1 MALTTRPMIARDVPA
16 VARLLADQ
24 VRRWHELD
32 PRLSYPRR
40 PVQAADAVL
49 RFDLQSAAGRATVAE
64 EHGSLV
70 GYFSAFD
77 RTLAPDNVE
86 RVWLPDRYLT
96 SEIFLQ
102 AAVAAGR
109 RWDEVFP
116 ALWAAVAGDA
126 APAGGLPW
134 VLSLVPAVG
143 GLEALLAG
151 LGFRHTSDFAY
162 RPLHNPPLDLRSV
175 PGVQLRRAVLD
186 DQEAIVELFAE
197 MVAYHIANDPGADRD
212 HPLVLRDFEQQI
224 NSLDPRRWQLMVA
237 EEPPPEW
244 QQGRGR
250 LLGFGLGSVDME
262 ETSPT
267 YINMVPPGRIGF
279 IHEFA
284 VTARARG
291 RGIGRALHAALALSL
306 AARAKGQPMHGL
318 WLIYRTGNPTSSRF
332 WPAVGY
338 RPLYQMWRRG
348 GW

>member
-1 MALTTRPMIARDVPA
+1 MVPRDVPA

-24 VRRWHELD
+24 VRRWHELE

-40 PVQAADAVL
+40 PVEAADAVV
-49 RFDLQSAAGRATVAE
+49 RFDLQSAAGRAVVAE
-64 EHGSLV
+64 EYGILA

-86 RVWLPDRYLT
+86 RVWLPDHYLT
-96 SEIFLQ
+96 SEVFLQ
-102 AAVAAGR
+102 AAVAGGR
-109 RWDEVFP
+109 RWEDVFP
-116 ALWAAVAGDA
+116 ALWAAVDA
-126 APAGGLPW
+126 AGGAPGGLPW

-143 GLEALLAG
+143 GLEGVLAG
-151 LGFRHTSDFAY
+151 LGFRHTSTFAY
-162 RPLHNPPLDLRSV
+162 RPLHNPPLDLRPV
-175 PGVQLRRAVLD
+175 PGVQIRPAGLD

-197 MVAYHIANDPGADRD
+197 MVAYHVANDSGSDRD
-212 HPLVLRDFEQQI
+212 HPLVLRDFEQTI
-224 NSLDPRRWQLMVA
+224 SRLDPRRWRLMVA
-237 EEPPPEW
+237 EETPPDW
-244 QQGRGR
+244 QPGRGR
-250 LLGFGLGSVDME
+250 LLGFGLGSVDLE

-291 RGIGRALHAALALSL
+291 RGIGRALHAALALSM
-306 AARAKGQPMHGL
+306 AARAKDQTMHGL
-318 WLIYRTGNPTSSRF
+318 WLIYRTSNPTSSRF
-332 WPAVGY
+332 WPALDY